1 MATSPIRLNPS
12 LIEAAERAAL
22 VQKRSTPKQIE
33 YWADLGR
40 AVEHVI
46 DMADVFAV
54 MQGLKKLRIEKV
66 DSVNVDPDDLF
77 EDLDVQRES
86 GSLTGAVT
94 SSPVY
99 FEASRDCPGLLDRVD
114 SATGRRQSGRFY
126 NGRFEAMP

>member
-46 DMADVFAV
+46 DLVDVFAV
-54 MQGLKKLRIEKV
+54 MQGLKKLRIEKADSVIV
-66 DSVNVDPDDLF
+66 DSDELFQDLGA
-77 EDLDVQRES
+77 QREN
-86 GSLTGAVT
+86 GSLSEAVT
-94 SSPVY
+94 SSRVY
-99 FEASRDCPGLLDRVD
+99 FEASRERPGLLDRVE
-114 SATGRRQSGRFY
+114 SATGRRQAGSFR
-126 NGRFEAMP
+126 NGRFEAVA